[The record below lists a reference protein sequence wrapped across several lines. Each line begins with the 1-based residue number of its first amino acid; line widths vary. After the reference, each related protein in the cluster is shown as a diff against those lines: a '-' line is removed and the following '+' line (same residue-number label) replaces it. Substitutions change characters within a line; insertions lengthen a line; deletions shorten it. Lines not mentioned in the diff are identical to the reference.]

1 MKKLKRLKFQILD
14 EIIGKEFEIAKEIC
28 NFNGYSLSNSIDVS
42 QSYELRVIT
51 YELFD
56 NKIVSAS
63 FLKNKI

>member
-28 NFNGYSLSNSIDVS
+28 NFNGYSLSNSDVS
-42 QSYELRVIT
+42 QIYELRVIT